1 MSSQTEMIEMMNDL
15 GITKKLHQKRVIV
28 EFEKLKNDIRQSMMV
43 HSSSFPSSSMGL
55 LSGHSMSMN
64 HPANDSSKAQENVPP
79 QIEVIERISRT
90 PRSLMTEILTI
101 QGIHLDPS
109 DLDAA
114 VSKIVQAVGRER
126 HSPYKYDCFINYRVA
141 SDSDVAE
148 KLYLYLQTHGFKAFL
163 DKKCLL
169 DCMSWRDGFL
179 EGLRHSR
186 KVICLISRA
195 GLAPVR
201 DPTRDHSIDNVLLE
215 YETALRIKNSSRQN
229 SGYICP
235 VLVGSIQ
242 KGVLTKFTDFST
254 ELYPDS
260 IEPIS
265 HVPVPVPTHSNH
277 HATAFHH
284 SAVTYDSESGKLKCP
299 YNWLSYHSGNFERNI
314 FRPSAWNCC
323 DSPYVNDSEKGEG
336 YPGCIKR
343 PLTAE
348 EKDEI
353 MKGCIRLHPKYFN
366 TKILRKNAWG
376 CCNRTN
382 YADMGCRVKSMPE
395 LYCRLVAE
403 ARPLPNGN
411 RTISI

>member
-235 VLVGSIQ
+235 VLVGSVQ

-265 HVPVPVPTHSNH
+265 HVPVPTHSNH

-376 CCNRTN
+376 CCNHTN

>member
-28 EFEKLKNDIRQSMMV
+28 EFEKMKNDIRQSMMV
-43 HSSSFPSSSMGL
+43 HSSSLPSSAMSL
-55 LSGHSMSMN
+55 LSGHSQGHSLSN
-64 HPANDSSKAQENVPP
+64 TAHDSSKAQENIPP
-79 QIEVIERISRT
+79 QIEVLERITRP
-90 PRSLMTEILTI
+90 PRSLMTELLAI

-114 VSKIVQAVGRER
+114 VSKIVQAIGRER
-126 HSPYKYDCFINYRVA
+126 HSNYKYDCFINYRVA

-195 GLAPVR
+195 GLSPVR
-201 DPTRDHSIDNVLLE
+201 DPSRDHSIDNVLLE

-229 SGYICP
+229 SAYICP
-235 VLVGSIQ
+235 VLVGSVQ
-242 KGVLTKFTDFST
+242 KGVLTKFTDFSPD
-254 ELYPDS
+254 LYPDS
-260 IEPIS
+260 IEPVS
-265 HVPVPVPTHSNH
+265 QVPVHSNL
-277 HATAFHH
+277 H
-284 SAVTYDSESGKLKCP
+284 SAVTYDSESGRLKCP

-323 DSPYVNDSEKGEG
+323 DSPYVNDSEKGEA
-336 YPGCIKR
+336 YPGCVKR

-348 EKDEI
+348 EKEEI
-353 MKGCIRLHPKYFN
+353 MKGCLRVHPKFFN
-366 TKILRKNAWG
+366 TKILRTNAWG
-376 CCNRTN
+376 CCERTN
-382 YADMGCRVKSMPE
+382 YADMGCRLKNMPE
-395 LYCRLVAE
+395 LYCRLVSE

>member
-43 HSSSFPSSSMGL
+43 HSTSLPSSSMGGGL
-55 LSGHSMSMN
+55 LSHHSSMSSQHQ
-64 HPANDSSKAQENVPP
+64 HPSNDSSKAQENIPP

-90 PRSLMTEILTI
+90 PRSLMTELLTI

-126 HSPYKYDCFINYRVA
+126 QSHYKYDCFINYRVS

-195 GLAPVR
+195 GLAPIR
-201 DPTRDHSIDNVLLE
+201 DPNRDHSIDNVLLE
-215 YETALRIKNSSRQN
+215 YETALRIKSSSRQN

-235 VLVGSIQ
+235 VLVGSVQ
-242 KGVLTKFTDFST
+242 KGVLTKFTDFSAD
-254 ELYPDS
+254 LYPDS

-265 HVPVPVPTHSNH
+265 QVHLTHTNH
-277 HATAFHH
+277 TLH
-284 SAVTYDSESGKLKCP
+284 SAVTYDSESGRLKCP

-343 PLTAE
+343 PLTTE

-353 MKGCIRLHPKYFN
+353 MKGCIRIHPKFFN
-366 TKILRKNAWG
+366 TKILRTNAWG
-376 CCNRTN
+376 CCDRTN

-411 RTISI
+411 LSISI